1 MVFFWSNPVRN
12 SLRLALFAVPV
23 LLVLWLLLHGLQW
36 RNHWERVQ
44 ARGSLVVAVRE
55 SEGIYWPEDQRYV
68 GLEHDLLEQLADD
81 LNVNVQ
87 LFSVTDTADLYRAL
101 ASGAVDFALPGT
113 TLTDAHQFIA
123 GTPYLNSRVGL
134 VRAMGRRDERPATN
148 RVALL
153 DPFAHDWVLTQL
165 SESNNAELAPQGS
178 ESAAELMTRIELGEL
193 EMAVM
198 DRRDFLVQRPFFP
211 NQWFSPLNE
220 QPRPISP
227 LFRNQTDH
235 SLIDRVNSAITAMSE
250 NGRLNRLQDRHLGH
264 TADFDYVGNVTF
276 ERHMR
281 TRLPTFADS
290 FRAQAD
296 ITGLDWRLLASVAYQ
311 ESHWRANAVSPT
323 GVRGI
328 MMVTLQ
334 TARDM
339 GISNRLDPDQS
350 IEAGSRFLAGIKAR
364 LPERITE
371 PDRTWMALAAYNVGP
386 GHLEDAR
393 RITETQDGDPDSW
406 IDVRQHLPK
415 LALKAWYPW
424 TEHGY
429 ARGHEPVVYVAN
441 IRRYYNLMRRAF
453 PQATEHSGGQPLNTL
468 PMPGLPVEPVF

>member
-1 MVFFWSNPVRN
+1 MAFFWSNPIRN
-12 SLRLALFAVPV
+12 SLRLALISLPI
-23 LLVLWLLLHGLQW
+23 LLVVWLLLQGLQW

-55 SEGIYWPEDQRYV
+55 SEGVYWPEDQRHV
-68 GLEHDLLEQLADD
+68 GLEHDLLEQLASD
-81 LNVNVQ
+81 LDVNVQ

-101 ASGAVDFALPGT
+101 SSGAVDLALPGT
-113 TLTDAHQFIA
+113 TLTDSHQFLA
-123 GTPYLNSRVGL
+123 GTPYLQSRVGL
-134 VRAMGRRDERPATN
+134 VRAMGRRDEEDTSR

-153 DPFAHDWVLTQL
+153 DPFAHDWVLNQL
-165 SESNNAELAPQGS
+165 REDNNARLAPQGS

-211 NQWFSPLNE
+211 NQWFSPLSDDA
-220 QPRPISP
+220 RPISP
-227 LFRNQTDH
+227 LFRDQADRSLFEQINQ
-235 SLIDRVNSAITAMSE
+235 AIEAMQTS
-250 NGRLNRLQDRHLGH
+250 GRLDRLQDQHLGH

-276 ERHMR
+276 ERHMN
-281 TRLPTFADS
+281 TRLPRFADN
-290 FRAQAD
+290 FRTQAE
-296 ITGLDWRLLASVAYQ
+296 ITGLDWRLLASVGYQ

-339 GISNRLDPDQS
+339 GIDNRLDPQQS
-350 IEAGSRFLAGIKAR
+350 IQAGSRYLARIKST
-364 LPERITE
+364 LPARITE

-393 RITETQDGDPDSW
+393 RITENQGDDPDSW
-406 IDVRQHLPK
+406 IDVRSHLPK

-453 PQATEHSGGQPLNTL
+453 PQSTEHNAGQPLNTL